1 MTPSVRSS
9 GHSLGTRSRPR
20 RVEHQRPRLG
30 VCARLR
36 GGASLVEQA
45 GKIEVRRIRNGHG
58 DAIKALRVP
67 RGGQCRC
74 GNVLVNDR
82 AGFGIL
88 DAEIDIFTRRAPV
101 HRRDDDAGE
110 LAGPVDG
117 RCLPA
122 ILQHGEEMIAG
133 LETELVEGGNKR

>member
-1 MTPSVRSS
+1 V
-9 GHSLGTRSRPR
+9 L
-20 RVEHQRPRLG
+20 
-30 VCARLR
+30 
-36 GGASLVEQA
+36 
-45 GKIEVRRIRNGHG
+45 
-58 DAIKALRVP
+58 

-82 AGFGIL
+82 AGFGIV
-88 DAEIDIFTRRAPV
+88 DAEIDLLTRRAPV

-122 ILQHGEEMIAG
+122 ILQHGEELIAG
-133 LETELVEGGNKR
+133 LETEFVEGGDER